1 MNTDKKQPPEGVDLM
16 VVYVGNDGKEC
27 VTHGFFQRGF
37 WWVGFQQQKLMYRFV
52 EWFPMPTRDR
62 LAILD
67 RYDEERAEWERR
79 VKHAEERDEQQERA
93 GELSESSQ
101 TNFLSALD
109 VDKKLTEALARAD
122 RAEKERDEARALC
135 ASIRDAL
142 SSVLDLDRSEPEV
155 GLFPVTD
162 KELPEVIK
170 NREESLSRHLNELI
184 AERDRA
190 IAERDEAREAW
201 GRAESDACEWEE
213 KAGVASAD
221 LATFTEKLHKAE
233 QERDDLGC
241 QLEALRAIQRGDVAD
256 LRTRMEA
263 VEGRIDTIVGIKMA
277 RNDDEKGG
285 A

>member
-1 MNTDKKQPPEGVDLM
+1 MTTKFK
-16 VVYVGNDGKEC
+16 VG
-27 VTHGFFQRGF
+27 
-37 WWVGFQQQKLMYRFV
+37 
-52 EWFPMPTRDR
+52 DR
-62 LAILD
+62 VRCENLRSD
-67 RYDEERAEWERR
+67 
-79 VKHAEERDEQQERA
+79 VQE
-93 GELSESSQ
+93 
-101 TNFLSALD
+101 
-109 VDKKLTEALARAD
+109 VLARAD

-221 LATFTEKLHKAE
+221 LATFTEKLHKAIAE
-233 QERDDLGC
+233 RDEALKRNRLGLSAYETVGDCSDWVEAVATGIGIYYEYDGPFVAAEARHVVDTIKRERAEHERLLLDAYLARDNAEAERDDLGC
-241 QLEALRAIQRGDVAD
+241 QLEALRAVQRGDVAD